1 MMHDPPNHLFIIS
14 GEVALVLARG
24 TSCAV
29 LFDSNMCTS
38 AFSFEY
44 YTSVLAPWSERHEE
58 FLRGQGFRVVL
69 ITHGLYVLNGPV
81 WLLKVIISLTYS
93 LDLIMMLHF
102 SVTLVALD
110 KVFLKKRS
118 DKQAQ
123 GMDRG

>member
-1 MMHDPPNHLFIIS
+1 MHDPPNHLFIIS

-69 ITHGLYVLNGPV
+69 ITHGLLYLADCPKRPGMASQGDH
-81 WLLKVIISLTYS
+81 L
-93 LDLIMMLHF
+93 LDLFFGSHNG
-102 SVTLVALD
+102 VALFSD
-110 KVFLKKRS
+110 TRS
-118 DKQAQ
+118 P
-123 GMDRG
+123 